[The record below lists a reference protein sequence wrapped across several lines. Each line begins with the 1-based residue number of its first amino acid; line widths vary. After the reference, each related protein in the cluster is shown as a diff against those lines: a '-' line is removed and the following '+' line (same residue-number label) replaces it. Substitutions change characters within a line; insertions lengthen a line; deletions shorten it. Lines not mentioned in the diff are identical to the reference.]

1 MYTRFDL
8 VGLDHDCLNDVEP
21 VCCAVFS
28 DFDERVNHL
37 LLLFVLD
44 KERLQSHRD
53 FDQVVLDVNRSLKRF
68 PPGLQSNYSL
78 VDYPNLNVSGRPK

>member
-1 MYTRFDL
+1 MMSYQFAAL
-8 VGLDHDCLNDVEP
+8 CFLILMSC
-21 VCCAVFS
+21 
-28 DFDERVNHL
+28 VNHL

-78 VDYPNLNVSGRPK
+78 VDYPNLDVSGRPNEYLTATLNTA